1 MPAGKIDPTVRR
13 NSTTAPAKIGMGG
26 QAPLG
31 LVRLDDRRARPPRL
45 GLLPF
50 QLIEVGKYALY
61 QEGAV
66 KLTRYKGNIMAPL
79 LFAFMSYFNI
89 SI

>member
-1 MPAGKIDPTVRR
+1 MSLPNGSGKLSNRNRHDKAGGDIFND
-13 NSTTAPAKIGMGG
+13 APAF
-26 QAPLG
+26 AC
-31 LVRLDDRRARPPRL
+31 
-45 GLLPF
+45 
-50 QLIEVGKYALY
+50 KYAFY

-89 SI
+89 AIRPRLSESRKAAFLNWAI